1 MYFLENE
8 QWDWEEVSQKQIIK
22 NLSDYDEVIDAQS
35 WEEEVAL

>member
-8 QWDWEEVSQKQIIK
+8 QWDWEEVSQKQIIN

-35 WEEEVAL
+35 